1 MPVVRACVQSSACQ
15 GGERRIEKDGKRQID
30 GDRQQSQRDETF
42 RASLLPQSSER
53 DGRRGVERDDG
64 RRQPDVR
71 RMLGIVHDPGQ
82 RRGKK
87 QGCGEKQQRE
97 QRDGAPCRLEHFL
110 AFPLGGGLSGKAEV
124 ARLEPPWSARPART
138 GSARRGRSPRRT
150 PRSSSGGSGRER
162 AGSSETGARSFRR
175 RRSRVCP
182 ASCFSILG
190 SFEGK
195 NRQIIRSADSP
206 GQKSAVRT

>member
-1 MPVVRACVQSSACQ
+1 M
-15 GGERRIEKDGKRQID
+15 
-30 GDRQQSQRDETF
+30 
-42 RASLLPQSSER
+42 LPQSGER

-124 ARLEPPWSARPART
+124 ARLEPH
-138 GSARRGRSPRRT
+138 GQHDQ
-150 PRSSSGGSGRER
+150 RER
-162 AGSSETGARSFRR
+162 DQRVEVGHHAVLPGRHQAGQVGKEQVVQKPGHDRSDAVDRG
-175 RRSRVCP
+175 
-182 ASCFSILG
+182 L
-190 SFEGK
+190 
-195 NRQIIRSADSP
+195 P
-206 GQKSAVRT
+206 GQLLQHTRVV